1 LIRGL
6 EGVTDVGWAQET
18 LLSVAKSKQT
28 RAGRKRRRRRRRRKT
43 KKKEKV

>member
-28 RAGRKRRRRRRRRKT
+28 RAGRKRRRRRRRKT

>member
-18 LLSVAKSKQT
+18 LLSVVKSKQT
-28 RAGRKRRRRRRRRKT
+28 RAGRKRRRRRRKT